1 MELIYP
7 NLPTFAT
14 YPADSD
20 RLWVRWTLPRRV
32 APPRGSAPPAEVNPS
47 DASGVQV
54 LRAVL
59 QPPYPPSGR
68 MLGREE
74 RRPLTVVVQGSLS
87 CGDWYLGWCL
97 YELRLMRGT
106 VSPGW
111 YPAGVRLIT
120 SPTAPRELGSCGHTQ
135 RTPRGAS
142 SCPDPG
148 LRSAGAGLRHHP
160 RSTFP
165 PGPVLSVACLHV
177 RTRTCRSG
185 QFGRWSGSVPD
196 LLPRRTPSPL
206 RQAPLQAV
214 QIRPSLRS

>member
-1 MELIYP
+1 
-7 NLPTFAT
+7 
-14 YPADSD
+14 
-20 RLWVRWTLPRRV
+20 
-32 APPRGSAPPAEVNPS
+32 
-47 DASGVQV
+47 
-54 LRAVL
+54 
-59 QPPYPPSGR
+59 

-142 SCPDPG
+142 SCPKPG

-165 PGPVLSVACLHV
+165 PGPVLPVACLHA

-185 QFGRWSGSVPD
+185 QFGRRSGSVPD
-196 LLPRRTPSPL
+196 LLPRRTPSQV

-214 QIRPSLRS
+214 QIRPSLRSQRWSPGPGPGALAERNSPPPSRLGNFAPGVRLAGCGLSLRPG